1 MTTREVKL
9 LQGQVMSADIII
21 VGLGPVGAVAA
32 KLAATAGFDVLVLEK
47 EFEPFALPRAIVFD
61 AEIMRIFDQ
70 IGLAEELTGITRPL
84 GGSIYLG
91 SDGYPIRSFHSRRPA
106 HSKAWWQSNIF
117 YQPQLEAALRKGLAR
132 YPNVRIEQGC
142 EVQSVVSTDDG
153 VTLTGKDA
161 SEGRFEAKARYLLAC
176 DGASSTIRKCLG
188 IGLDDIGFEERWLV
202 IDAHVNGSMR
212 WPESYEIPPEVRDGR
227 YSLMVCDPNQPATLI
242 PGVGKHRRWEYM
254 LLQDESDDEARQPL
268 RILER
273 LSDWVDPD
281 DVEIIRSAVYRF
293 RALVAETWRHGST
306 FLLGDAAHQTPPF
319 FGQGMCHGI
328 RDAAQLIW
336 RLSLAFPDA
345 PNERLLDGYQMEREP
360 HVREIISASVRAGAA
375 VCITDPE
382 KARDRDAEFRAAE
395 VARKGTVAIADIVP
409 PIRSGLIDTETG
421 GLRLP
426 EFAVADDGSIV
437 RLDTVL
443 NGRLAILSPDD
454 SFDLKLEPGT
464 LARWKVAGGQV
475 ITIGAYGSAERLC
488 DIEERFAN
496 WLSENKAI
504 AIIVRPD
511 RYIYGL
517 ARTAADL
524 HRQISDLLGQLEPGG
539 AVCSSSTPTQDKEAH
554 ESLLVGGAK

>member
-1 MTTREVKL
+1 M
-9 LQGQVMSADIII
+9 QGQVLSADVII

-32 KLAATAGFDVLVLEK
+32 NLAAAAGFDVLVLEK

-70 IGLAEELTGITRPL
+70 IGLAEELAGITRPL

-91 SDGYPIRSFHSRRPA
+91 SDGHPIRSFHSRRPA
-106 HSKAWWQSNIF
+106 HSKGWWQSNIF
-117 YQPQLEAALRKGLAR
+117 YQPQLEATLRKGLAR

-153 VTLTGKDA
+153 VTLTGKDV
-161 SEGRFEAKARYLLAC
+161 SKRHFEAKARYLLAC

-202 IDAHVNGSMR
+202 IDAHINGSMR
-212 WPESYEIPPEVRDGR
+212 WPEFYEIPPEVRDGR
-227 YSLMVCDPNQPATLI
+227 YSLMVCDPKQPATLI
-242 PGVGKHRRWEYM
+242 PGLGKHRRWEYM
-254 LLQDESDDEARQPL
+254 LLQGESDEEARQPR

-273 LSDWVDPD
+273 LSNWVDPD

-336 RLSLAFPDA
+336 RLSLAFPQA
-345 PNERLLDGYQMEREP
+345 PNEKLLDDYQVEREP
-360 HVREIISASVRAGAA
+360 HVREIIAASVRAGAA
-375 VCITDPE
+375 VCITDPTL
-382 KARDRDAEFRAAE
+382 AQDRDNEFRAAE
-395 VARKGTVAIADIVP
+395 LARKGTVAIADIVP
-409 PIRSGLIDTETG
+409 PIRSGLIDAETG

-426 EFAVADDGSIV
+426 EFAVANTGAAV
-437 RLDTVL
+437 RLDTIL
-443 NGRLAILSPDD
+443 NGRFTILSPYDF
-454 SFDLKLEPGT
+454 FDLKLDPGT
-464 LARWKVAGGQV
+464 LARWKVAGGEV
-475 ITIGAYGSAERLC
+475 TTIGAYGSAERLR
-488 DIEERFAN
+488 DIEERFGK
-496 WLSENKAI
+496 WLSENKAV

-517 ARTAADL
+517 AQTADDL
-524 HRQISDLLGQLEPGG
+524 HRQISDLLKQLEPDD
-539 AVCSSSTPTQDKEAH
+539 AVCPPSTPTEDKEAH
-554 ESLLVGGAK
+554 EPLLVGGAK